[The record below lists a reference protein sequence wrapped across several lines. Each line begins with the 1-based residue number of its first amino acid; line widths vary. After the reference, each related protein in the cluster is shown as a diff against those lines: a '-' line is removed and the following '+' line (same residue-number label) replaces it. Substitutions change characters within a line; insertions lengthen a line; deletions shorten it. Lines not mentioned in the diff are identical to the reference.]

1 MVARDKRAHNS
12 APRLHKMRRILPIV
26 IAALIAGASSAH
38 AQASGKTPTV
48 SKNSTRLDPSD
59 SVSIADVQRAAD
71 ELARTVQAAVK
82 KITQDPELKVAALRV
97 AKESVNATQVIV
109 SQQAETLQT
118 ILDGLA
124 REIAAATANIQQ
136 TKPKTH

>member
-1 MVARDKRAHNS
+1 
-12 APRLHKMRRILPIV
+12 MRRILPIV
-26 IAALIAGASSAH
+26 LAALIAGASSAH
-38 AQASGKTPTV
+38 AQTPAKSPAI
-48 SKNSTRLDPSD
+48 SKNTGLDPSD

-118 ILDGLA
+118 LLDGIA
-124 REIAAATANIQQ
+124 KQIAAATVNIQQ

>member
-1 MVARDKRAHNS
+1 
-12 APRLHKMRRILPIV
+12 MRRILPIV
-26 IAALIAGASSAH
+26 FASLIVGASSAH
-38 AQASGKTPTV
+38 AQTPAKSSPV
-48 SKNSTRLDPSD
+48 SKNPRLDPSD

-118 ILDGLA
+118 LLDGIA
-124 REIAAATANIQQ
+124 KQIAAATVNIQQ

>member
-1 MVARDKRAHNS
+1 
-12 APRLHKMRRILPIV
+12 MRRIIPIV
-26 IAALIAGASSAH
+26 IAALIAGASSVH
-38 AQASGKTPTV
+38 AQATAKAPTV
-48 SKNSTRLDPSD
+48 SRNNTKLDPSD

-118 ILDGLA
+118 LLDGIA
-124 REIAAATANIQQ
+124 REIAAASVNLQQ